1 MTKAFLVIH
10 SGGNLSKTEVKEQ
23 ALKELKAR
31 FDEYREPCICVV
43 FDKDNKGIYLG
54 IANES
59 GAKIEGFPLFMDIQ
73 TLDINRAEQSHV
85 LDRAEQSDTGS
96 TAEQSSE
103 QNTELDRAEQSEQS
117 SVPSTASTPSV
128 SNTAEQSSTPNTA
141 EQSTASVPSV
151 PANSPAIDTSNF
163 ALKSELDVF
172 DTQAYKEGVNAF
184 IAEAKKEVVTLGQ
197 LDEFDTQAYKGELNA
212 IADEVKNKMAV
223 FDGLSELD
231 LNELKA
237 QIKDELKAE
246 ILAELRG

>member
-10 SGGNLSKTEVKEQ
+10 SGGNLSKSQVKEQ

-31 FDEYREPCICVV
+31 YDEYREPCICVV

-54 IANES
+54 IANQS

-73 TLDINRAEQSHV
+73 TLDINKS
-85 LDRAEQSDTGS
+85 EQSDTP
-96 TAEQSSE
+96 SE
-103 QNTELDRAEQSEQS
+103 
-117 SVPSTASTPSV
+117 PSTAV
-128 SNTAEQSSTPNTA
+128 NEQNHAISEA
-141 EQSTASVPSV
+141 SV
-151 PANSPAIDTSNF
+151 PANSLNIDTSNF
-163 ALKSELDVF
+163 ALKSELDEF
-172 DTQAYKEGVNAF
+172 DTQAYKGEVNAF

-197 LDEFDTQAYKGELNA
+197 LDEFDTGAYKSELNA
-212 IADEVKNKMAV
+212 IADEVKSKMAV

-237 QIKDELKAE
+237 ELKAE

>member
-73 TLDINRAEQSHV
+73 TLDINRAEESNTASEPSV
-85 LDRAEQSDTGS
+85 PN
-96 TAEQSSE
+96 TAEESDAS
-103 QNTELDRAEQSEQS
+103 SEQS
-117 SVPSTASTPSV
+117 SVPSTASTPQI
-128 SNTAEQSSTPNTA
+128 NEQSSTADIN
-141 EQSTASVPSV
+141 EQSHAVSEPSV

-172 DTQAYKEGVNAF
+172 DTQAYKS
-184 IAEAKKEVVTLGQ
+184 
-197 LDEFDTQAYKGELNA
+197 ELNA

>member
-10 SGGNLSKTEVKEQ
+10 SGGNLSKSQVKEQ

-31 FDEYREPCICVV
+31 YDEYRDPCICVV

-73 TLDINRAEQSHV
+73 TLDINKSEQG
-85 LDRAEQSDTGS
+85 DTGS
-96 TAEQSSE
+96 TP
-103 QNTELDRAEQSEQS
+103 NRAEQGDTASTADTAEQN
-117 SVPSTASTPSV
+117 SVPSEPTVPQISEA
-128 SNTAEQSSTPNTA
+128 STPNTA
-141 EQSTASVPSV
+141 EQSHEPSEPSV

-163 ALKSELDVF
+163 ALKSELDEF
-172 DTQAYKEGVNAF
+172 DTQAYKGEVNAF

-197 LDEFDTQAYKGELNA
+197 LDEFDTNAYKQELQT
-212 IADEVKNKMAV
+212 IANEVTNKMAV

-231 LNELKA
+231 LSELKA
-237 QIKDELKAE
+237 QLKAELKAE

>member
-73 TLDINRAEQSHV
+73 TLDINRAEQSSTASEASTASTA
-85 LDRAEQSDTGS
+85 DRAEQG
-96 TAEQSSE
+96 
-103 QNTELDRAEQSEQS
+103 
-117 SVPSTASTPSV
+117 SVPSEASISTPSV

-141 EQSTASVPSV
+141 EQNSVPNTAKQSHAINEQSSA
-151 PANSPAIDTSNF
+151 PANSLNIDTSNF
-163 ALKSELDVF
+163 ALKSELDEF

-184 IAEAKKEVVTLGQ
+184 IAEAKKEVLTLGE
-197 LDEFDTQAYKGELNA
+197 LNVFDTGAYKGELNA
-212 IADEVKNKMAV
+212 IADEVKSKMAV
-223 FDGLSELD
+223 FDGLSQLD
-231 LNELKA
+231 LAELKA
-237 QIKDELKAE
+237 ELKAE

>member
-54 IANES
+54 IANEG

-73 TLDINRAEQSHV
+73 TLDINRAEQSSEPSTAE
-85 LDRAEQSDTGS
+85 RAEQSDAISTPS
-96 TAEQSSE
+96 TASISE
-103 QNTELDRAEQSEQS
+103 
-117 SVPSTASTPSV
+117 ASTPSV
-128 SNTAEQSSTPNTA
+128 SNTAEQSHAVS
-141 EQSTASVPSV
+141 EQSDTASTAVNEQSHAINEQNSV
-151 PANSPAIDTSNF
+151 PANSLNIDTSNF
-163 ALKSELDVF
+163 ALKSELDEF

-197 LDEFDTQAYKGELNA
+197 LDEFDTNAYKQELQT
-212 IADEVKNKMAV
+212 IANEVTNKMAV

-231 LNELKA
+231 LSELKA
-237 QIKDELKAE
+237 QLKAE

>member
-117 SVPSTASTPSV
+117 SVPSTASTPQI
-128 SNTAEQSSTPNTA
+128 NEQSSTADIN
-141 EQSTASVPSV
+141 EQSHAVSEPSV
-151 PANSPAIDTSNF
+151 PANSLNIDTSNF

-172 DTQAYKEGVNAF
+172 DTG
-184 IAEAKKEVVTLGQ
+184 
-197 LDEFDTQAYKGELNA
+197 AYKGELNA
-212 IADEVKNKMAV
+212 IADEVKSKMAV
-223 FDGLSELD
+223 FDGLSQLD
-231 LNELKA
+231 LG
-237 QIKDELKAE
+237 ELKAE